1 MSSQARTDQQ
11 LTPEVLAW
19 MTAQANLGHSRDEI
33 FNAMLAAGWNHD
45 AATRAVRLTPE
56 DLAAVV
62 VPALALPVTNNMVD
76 AGDKWVEILFYAP
89 QPNVI
94 VLGNLLGPNEC
105 EALMEAARP
114 RLVRSLT
121 VDTKTGGEELNPDR
135 TSEGM
140 FFRRAENAV
149 VRQVEARIARIF
161 GWPQENGEGL
171 QVLHYGPGTE
181 YKPHYDYF
189 DPTEPGTP
197 AILQRGGQRVATLI
211 MYLHE
216 PREGGATV
224 FPDIEVRVAPRRGNA
239 VFFSYPQALPSSLTL
254 HGGEP
259 VTAGEKW
266 IATKWL
272 RERVFV

>member
-1 MSSQARTDQQ
+1 MSTPARTDQQ

-33 FNAMLAAGWNHD
+33 FNAMLAAGWNRD

-76 AGDKWVEILFYAP
+76 AGDKWVEILFFA
-89 QPNVI
+89 QVPNVI
-94 VLGNLLGPNEC
+94 VLGNLLGPSEC

-216 PREGGATV
+216 PEEGGATV

-272 RERVFV
+272 REREFV

>member
-1 MSSQARTDQQ
+1 MSTPARTDQQ

-33 FNAMLAAGWNHD
+33 FNAMLAAGWNRD

-76 AGDKWVEILFYAP
+76 AGDKWVEILFFA
-89 QPNVI
+89 QVPNVI
-94 VLGNLLGPNEC
+94 VLGNLLGPSEC

-216 PREGGATV
+216 PEEGGATV

-239 VFFSYPQALPSSLTL
+239 VFFSYPHALPSSLTL

-272 RERVFV
+272 REREFV

>member
-1 MSSQARTDQQ
+1 MSTPARTDQQ

-33 FNAMLAAGWNHD
+33 FNAMLAAGWNRD

-76 AGDKWVEILFYAP
+76 AGDKWVEILFFA
-89 QPNVI
+89 QVPNVI
-94 VLGNLLGPNEC
+94 VLGNLLGPSEC

-216 PREGGATV
+216 PEEGGATV

-259 VTAGEKW
+259 VTTGEKW

-272 RERVFV
+272 RQKQFD

>member
-1 MSSQARTDQQ
+1 MSTPARTDQQ

-33 FNAMLAAGWNHD
+33 FNAMLAAGWNRD

-76 AGDKWVEILFYAP
+76 AGDKWVEILFFA
-89 QPNVI
+89 QIPNVI
-94 VLGNLLGPNEC
+94 VLGNLLGPSEC

-216 PREGGATV
+216 PEEGGATV

-239 VFFSYPQALPSSLTL
+239 VFFSYPLALPSSLTL

-259 VTAGEKW
+259 VTTGEKW

-272 RERVFV
+272 RQREFT

>member
-1 MSSQARTDQQ
+1 MSTPARTDQQ

-33 FNAMLAAGWNHD
+33 FNAMLAAGWNRD

-76 AGDKWVEILFYAP
+76 AGDKWVEILFFA
-89 QPNVI
+89 QVPNVI
-94 VLGNLLGPNEC
+94 VLGNLLGPSEC

-211 MYLHE
+211 MYLYE
-216 PREGGATV
+216 PEEGGATV

-259 VTAGEKW
+259 VTTGEKW

-272 RERVFV
+272 RQKQFD

>member
-1 MSSQARTDQQ
+1 MSTQARTDQQ

-19 MTAQANLGHSRDEI
+19 TAAQAGLGHSKEEI
-33 FNAMLAAGWNHD
+33 FNAMLAAGWNRD
-45 AATRAVRLTPE
+45 IATRAVWPTPE
-56 DLAAVV
+56 DLAAVAM
-62 VPALALPVTNNMVD
+62 PALALPITNNMVD
-76 AGDKWVEILFYAP
+76 AGDKWVEILYYALSP
-89 QPNVI
+89 TII
-94 VLGNLLGPNEC
+94 VMGNLLGPSEC

-114 RLVRSLT
+114 RLARSLT
-121 VDTKTGGEELNPDR
+121 VDTKTGGEELNADR

-140 FFRRAENAV
+140 FFRRAENPV

-171 QVLHYGPGTE
+171 QVLRYGPGTE

-189 DPTEPGTP
+189 DPNEPGSP
-197 AILQRGGQRVATLI
+197 AILQRGGQRMATLI

-216 PREGGATV
+216 PEEGGATV
-224 FPDIEVRVAPRRGNA
+224 FPHIEVRVAPRRGNA

-272 RERVFV
+272 REREFV

>member
-1 MSSQARTDQQ
+1 MSTPARTDQQ

-33 FNAMLAAGWNHD
+33 FNAMLAAGWSRD

-76 AGDKWVEILFYAP
+76 AGDKWVEILFFA
-89 QPNVI
+89 QVPNVI
-94 VLGNLLGPNEC
+94 VLGNLLGPSEC

-216 PREGGATV
+216 PEEGGATV

-259 VTAGEKW
+259 VTTGEKW

-272 RERVFV
+272 REREFV

>member
-1 MSSQARTDQQ
+1 MSTQARIDQQ

-19 MTAQANLGHSRDEI
+19 MTAQAGLGHSREEI
-33 FNAMLAAGWNHD
+33 FNAMLAAGWNRD
-45 AATRAVRLTPE
+45 AATRAVQLTPE

-76 AGDKWVEILFYAP
+76 AGDKWVEILFFA
-89 QPNVI
+89 QVPNVI
-94 VLGNLLGPNEC
+94 VLGNLLGPSEC
-105 EALMEAARP
+105 DALIEAARP
-114 RLVRSLT
+114 CLVRSLT

-189 DPTEPGTP
+189 DPAEPGTP

-216 PREGGATV
+216 PEEGGATV

-272 RERVFV
+272 RQKKFI